1 MKCGKV
7 WISRTYDCGENKGG
21 YFCQVYKD
29 ENMEYEIDF
38 FCIHPEDC
46 DCKNDEEVD
55 SFIEEY
61 AKQYQ

>member
-7 WISRTYDCGENKGG
+7 CISCIEDCDENEGG
-21 YFCQVYKD
+21 YFCQVYTD
-29 ENMEYEIDF
+29 ESLDHEIDY

-46 DCKNDEEVD
+46 DCTNEKEVD
-55 SFIEEY
+55 KFIEEY